1 MGFKPPR
8 SKYRLDFEGTD
19 LDGLEVVMLGGK
31 LGDAFTTISQVS
43 GVDVTVP
50 TIANAEVAL
59 SQYEEMA
66 AHIISWNLTDDDE
79 NPVEPNLEGL
89 KTLEVRYVNMIASAW
104 QKAQVGVPGP
114 LPSSSNTMPDTALS
128 SIRMETLPASLA
140 S

>member
-66 AHIISWNLTDDDE
+66 AHIVSWNLTDDDE

-89 KTLEVRYVNMIASAW
+89 KTLEVRYVNMIATAW

-114 LPSSSNTMPDTALS
+114 LPSSSNTTPDTALS
-128 SIRMETLPASLA
+128 SIRMDTLPASLA

>member
-66 AHIISWNLTDDDE
+66 AHIVSWNLTDDDE

-89 KTLEVRYVNMIASAW
+89 KTLEVRYVNMIATAW

-114 LPSSSNTMPDTALS
+114 LPSSSNTTPDTALS